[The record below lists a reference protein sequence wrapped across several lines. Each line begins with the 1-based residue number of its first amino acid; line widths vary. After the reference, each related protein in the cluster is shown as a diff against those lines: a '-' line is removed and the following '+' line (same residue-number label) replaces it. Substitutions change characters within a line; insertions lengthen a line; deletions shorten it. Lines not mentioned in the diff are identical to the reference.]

1 MSLGSVVTPV
11 KFGRVLLSVLILT
24 LLTDHVYA
32 RGIRALPLS
41 MLQSL
46 LAGDLLT
53 PPAGSAQGDV
63 TVVEYFDYDCPVCRH
78 LEPELRKLLASDPK
92 IRVVHKDWP
101 VFGEASEYAAYC
113 SFAAAGEGKYQAAH
127 DALILSHRDLDSKD
141 DVQSVLRAAGFDVR
155 KLNADIQ
162 SHAKEYSDVLVRNR
176 REAVMLGLRGTPGL
190 VVGTQLV
197 PGGIDYAGL
206 KQLVAQARASR

>member
-1 MSLGSVVTPV
+1 MITSV

-24 LLTDHVYA
+24 LVTEHVYA
-32 RGIRALPLS
+32 QGIRALPLS
-41 MLQSL
+41 TLQTL

-53 PPAGSAQGDV
+53 PAAGSAQGDV

-92 IRVVHKDWP
+92 IRVVRKDWP

-155 KLNADIQ
+155 KLDADIQ
-162 SHAKEYSDVLVRNR
+162 SHAKEYRDVLVRNR
-176 REAVMLGLRGTPGL
+176 REAAMLGLRGTPGL
-190 VVGTQLV
+190 IVGTQLV

>member
-1 MSLGSVVTPV
+1 MITSV

-24 LLTDHVYA
+24 LVTEHVYA
-32 RGIRALPLS
+32 QGIRALPLS
-41 MLQSL
+41 TLQTL

-53 PPAGSAQGDV
+53 PAAGSAQGDV

-92 IRVVHKDWP
+92 IRVVRKDWP

-155 KLNADIQ
+155 KLDADIQ
-162 SHAKEYSDVLVRNR
+162 SHAKEYRDVLVRNR
-176 REAVMLGLRGTPGL
+176 REAAMLGLRGTPGL
-190 VVGTQLV
+190 IVGTQLV

-206 KQLVAQARASR
+206 EQLVAQARASR